1 MEEFKMALKEFTK
14 KEAANSYELVVT
26 VDGETFEKAINK
38 VYKKQVKSINIPGFR
53 KGKAPRHI
61 IEKMYGTEVFY
72 DDAMQDCYPDA
83 LYEAAKEQN
92 LEIVAVEKLEA
103 VEAGKEGFTF
113 KTDIIVKPTLEVEG
127 YKGFEIEKKS
137 TEVTEELIDEEIDK
151 VRDRNSRMVT
161 VEGRAAQNGD
171 TAVIDF
177 EGFVD
182 GVAFEGGK
190 AEKYSLSLGSG
201 NFIPGFEEQ
210 VVGHEAGEEFSINV
224 NFPEDYQAEELKGK
238 EAEFKIKLHE
248 LKEKEL
254 PEVDDEFVKDV
265 SEKETVA
272 EYRDELK
279 ETIAAR
285 LKDEAEKDV
294 DNQISE
300 KLIELAQG
308 DIPEQ
313 MYDNQAN
320 DMVRDFEM
328 RLRSQGMDPKM
339 YMQYMGMD
347 MAALKNM
354 YMDEA
359 EKRVKLRL
367 VLEAIAKQE
376 NLEVTEADLE
386 DEYSKMAETYKVEV
400 EQAKASVPAGSLS
413 EDIKVQK
420 ALDLVKNSAV
430 IK

>member
-1 MEEFKMALKEFTK
+1 MALKEFTK

-224 NFPEDYQAEELKGK
+224 NFPEDY
-238 EAEFKIKLHE
+238 
-248 LKEKEL
+248 
-254 PEVDDEFVKDV
+254 
-265 SEKETVA
+265 
-272 EYRDELK
+272 
-279 ETIAAR
+279 
-285 LKDEAEKDV
+285 
-294 DNQISE
+294 
-300 KLIELAQG
+300 
-308 DIPEQ
+308 
-313 MYDNQAN
+313 
-320 DMVRDFEM
+320 
-328 RLRSQGMDPKM
+328 RLRSSR
-339 YMQYMGMD
+339 
-347 MAALKNM
+347 
-354 YMDEA
+354 E
-359 EKRVKLRL
+359 RKLSSRSSFTSSRRRSFPRL
-367 VLEAIAKQE
+367 
-376 NLEVTEADLE
+376 T
-386 DEYSKMAETYKVEV
+386 T
-400 EQAKASVPAGSLS
+400 SL
-413 EDIKVQK
+413 
-420 ALDLVKNSAV
+420 
-430 IK
+430 